1 MGGAESEALAL
12 GQGQPG
18 QLLLATGSHTAWADG
33 KNEPEPGATHCEVWP
48 EQLGKQG
55 RGLMAAGHRTDR
67 RLRGWLSGRH
77 PLAWG
82 RCENNDGS
90 PPQFGFY

>member
-1 MGGAESEALAL
+1 MSLSQGPLTVRFGLNNWVNRGG
-12 GQGQPG
+12 G
-18 QLLLATGSHTAWADG
+18 W
-33 KNEPEPGATHCEVWP
+33 
-48 EQLGKQG
+48 
-55 RGLMAAGHRTDR
+55 MAAGHRTDR
-67 RLRGWLSGRH
+67 RLRGRLSGRR